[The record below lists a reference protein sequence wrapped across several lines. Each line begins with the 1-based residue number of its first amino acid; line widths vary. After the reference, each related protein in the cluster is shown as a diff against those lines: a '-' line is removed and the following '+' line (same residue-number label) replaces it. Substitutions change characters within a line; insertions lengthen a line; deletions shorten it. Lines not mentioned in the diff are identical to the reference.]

1 MPQLRSL
8 IYRVMNPTMSKV
20 HISTPELEKCG
31 ISYEEFYRVLFVIV
45 KHKAHHLRVLHPSQA
60 IENIQAYPLI
70 IIDKIIKLFE
80 TLHTVITYNKDYVA
94 SNILLRSLA
103 DQISSLLLIYSE
115 TDEEIKALR
124 HYLFIID
131 GIKGRLNQL
140 TTEIPYD
147 GKIKSEEFEAL
158 KTQIKSAID
167 NYNGAYTFSIAEIS
181 KLSINTKHSTVIAKL
196 IKECNWRFKSL
207 SSTKTNTYKWKE
219 LYAFLKLPID
229 SAFFSLLSEFVHG
242 LSTSNLIFEDNDITS
257 FEAISSIG
265 ASLLG
270 KLDKTIDL
278 LFSEEVPLIKPLMI
292 SALTDP
298 FLPQTYIDYIKQTI

>member
-1 MPQLRSL
+1 
-8 IYRVMNPTMSKV
+8 MSKV
-20 HISTPELEKCG
+20 HISTPELEERG
-31 ISYEEFYRVLFVIV
+31 LSYEEFYRVLFVIT
-45 KHKAHHLRVLHPSQA
+45 KHKVHHLRQLHPSQA
-60 IENIQAYPLI
+60 IDNIKAYPLLI
-70 IIDKIIKLFE
+70 IEKIIKLSE
-80 TLHTVITYNKDYVA
+80 TLYSIITYNKDYVA

-103 DQISSLLLIYSE
+103 DQTSSLLLIYSE

-147 GKIKSEEFEAL
+147 GKIKLNEFEAL

-167 NYNGAYTFSIAEIS
+167 NYNGAYSFSVGEIS
-181 KLSINTKHSTVIAKL
+181 KLVIYTKYSIEIEKL
-196 IKECNWRFKSL
+196 IKDRNWRFKSIA
-207 SSTKTNTYKWKE
+207 SPKINTYSWKD
-219 LYAFLKLPID
+219 LYSFLQLPID

-242 LSTSNLIFEDNDITS
+242 LSTSNLIFDDDDIGSLDAITS
-257 FEAISSIG
+257 IA

-270 KLDKTIDL
+270 KVDNAINL
-278 LFSEEVPLIKPLMI
+278 LFSEDMASIKPLMI

-298 FLPQTYIDYIKQTI
+298 FMPQNYIENIKIDMRTLFI